1 MWLTIGS
8 NVGEG
13 KWFSSKLH
21 LNWVAKERYI
31 ADPSHVNGRNYWRIG
46 GDFFPSYLWYK

>member
-1 MWLTIGS
+1 MLSMAICGS

-21 LNWVAKERYI
+21 LNWVAKE
-31 ADPSHVNGRNYWRIG
+31 
-46 GDFFPSYLWYK
+46 K